1 MTLNIIVPTEMA
13 PMYDADPICPIIV
26 RSTSPISGTVIFDI
40 IEGIASFSIF
50 LSIEII
56 NAKIVQDRHNSK

>member
-1 MTLNIIVPTEMA
+1 MVPTEMA
-13 PMYDADPICPIIV
+13 PIYDTDPTCPIIV

-40 IEGIASFSIF
+40 IEGIASFSMF

-56 NAKIVQDRHNSK
+56 NAKIMHDRRNSK